1 MNPQTTS
8 RKNRYDQSRKKG
20 PVSTEHFS
28 TNTLQTG
35 YLNQLDDLIAALATA
50 YENRRARQ
58 VNKWER
64 MTAPRIT
71 LM

>member
-8 RKNRYDQSRKKG
+8 RNNRHDQSREKG
-20 PVSTEHFS
+20 PLPTEHFS
-28 TNTLQTG
+28 TSNLQTV
-35 YLNQLDDLIAALATA
+35 YLNQFDDLIAALATA